1 MMPVGNSRHR
11 VQRRTQGSYVDGVYE
26 DGEEKTFTISAS
38 VQPATAKILE
48 DYGSEGLEAS
58 DSVAVYTKADLKTV
72 QSSKMPDRIE
82 YEGNWYEVQE
92 DKHVSRHA
100 PIPRSRTYI
109 ATREEK

>member
-1 MMPVGNSRHR
+1 MMPVGNSRHLI
-11 VQRRTQGSYVDGVYE
+11 QRKTQGSYVDGVYE
-26 DGEEKTFTISAS
+26 DGEEKTFTVAAS

-48 DYGSEGLEAS
+48 DFSEGLEAT
-58 DSVAVYTKADLKTV
+58 DSIAVYTKADLKTV

-82 YEGNWYEVQE
+82 YQGNWYEVQE

-100 PIPRSRTYI
+100 PISRSRTYI